1 MGYTANLLT
10 KTLQPFVLGVPLSS
24 PALGATIVTAAR
36 QGSNGKLLMAVNGT
50 DFSRTLTLNLSAYRT
65 GNSISRHIVSSTRIK
80 TALLADAAS
89 DTVTALAGET
99 VIYLFPNSASTNYL
113 SAVPIS
119 APALPTN
126 AVRANLHQAYVYSQ
140 DIDNQ
145 TDGINCTSGC
155 KLMLDSNLG
164 NVYYEFFFVDGN
176 GALISK
182 SSVSTIPGN

>member
-1 MGYTANLLT
+1 
-10 KTLQPFVLGVPLSS
+10 
-24 PALGATIVTAAR
+24 
-36 QGSNGKLLMAVNGT
+36 MAVNGT
-50 DFSRTLTLNLSAYRT
+50 DFGRTLTLNLSAYRT
-65 GNSISRHIVSSTRIK
+65 GNSITRYIVGSTRIK

-89 DTVTALAGET
+89 DTVTVLAGET
-99 VIYLFPNSASTNYL
+99 VVYLFPNSSSTNYL
-113 SAVPIS
+113 STVPIS

-126 AVRANLHQAYVYSQ
+126 AVGAILHQAYIYSQ

-155 KLMLDSNLG
+155 SLMLDTNLG

-182 SSVSTIPGN
+182 SSVNTIPGN